1 MRKDSPGKAIVWLEK
16 ARSANAAHPLIRGHL
31 AAAYGRKGESEL
43 APTAELA
50 EARRVSPDGH
60 YMSIAR
66 VKAGYFGVPSVRALY
81 EATYFDGL
89 RKAGMPED

>member
-1 MRKDSPGKAIVWLEK
+1 MAAK
-16 ARSANAAHPLIRGHL
+16 ARAN
-31 AAAYGRKGESEL
+31 S
-43 APTAELA
+43 PTAELA